1 MKATM
6 VWMCRACDDLVK
18 DYLRVPCLSKTVQAP
33 RGVSVGLKVGY
44 KPAKEYRPVSKK
56 PTASTSGNK
65 MKSVEPTK
73 EVSNSNPLDVLNL
86 VENDGDTGTTPIINK
101 IRKLEK
107 LVIDGK
113 VTLVD
118 DDGKPLE
125 KVDYPGDYDSEDYG
139 N

>member
-6 VWMCRACDDLVK
+6 AWRCRACDDLVK
-18 DYLRVPCLSKTVQAP
+18 DYLCVPCLSKTI
-33 RGVSVGLKVGY
+33 
-44 KPAKEYRPVSKK
+44 
-56 PTASTSGNK
+56 
-65 MKSVEPTK
+65 
-73 EVSNSNPLDVLNL
+73 
-86 VENDGDTGTTPIINK
+86 TGTTPIINK

-107 LVIDGK
+107 LIIDEK

-125 KVDYPGDYDSEDYG
+125 KVDYPGDYDSKDCG